1 MKKWILIFSVVLIL
15 ALISTG
21 CASSAGTARP
31 YPVTTTAAATYT
43 AAPNTVAPAQPPI
56 AGKSGIAATPGYA
69 PAPSITVNAA
79 GGPAYGSG
87 SSASQST
94 TTDALAADRMVIR
107 TGNMQIVVKE
117 ISPSLDNIVKIA
129 ADNGGYVVSSQKWKD
144 NQRNFGSISIR
155 VLAANYDKTVAAL
168 RSLAI
173 SVTSETSSSQDV
185 TQEYTDLNSRLT
197 NLQATEAQLL
207 KIMATATKVEDVLA
221 VQAQLTNVRGEIE
234 QTKGRMLYLERTTST
249 SLITIQLNESIFG
262 LKFSADKVRVNANEK
277 VTFNPE
283 VTGGFAP
290 FNYQWDFGDGE
301 KSTEVAPSH
310 SYKQGGD
317 YTVALTVTDDKGY
330 NNQMV
335 RAAYINVQS
344 TWNAGS
350 VAGSAWNALQVFAKV
365 AANVIIWIVTFAP
378 LWIVIGAIVW
388 LCLYLK
394 RRKARQAA
402 EKKAQAQDKVK

>member
-15 ALISTG
+15 VLISTG

-31 YPVTTTAAATYT
+31 YPVTTTAAATRT
-43 AAPNTVAPAQPPI
+43 AVPSTTAPPMLAPAQPPI
-56 AGKSGIAATPGYA
+56 AGKSGISA
-69 PAPSITVNAA
+69 APSITVNSA
-79 GGPAYGSG
+79 GGPSYGS
-87 SSASQST
+87 STSASQST

-107 TGNMQIVVKE
+107 TGNIQLVVKE
-117 ISPSLDNIVKIA
+117 ISTSLDNIVKIA
-129 ADNGGYVVSSQKWKD
+129 ADNGGYVVSSQRWKD

-249 SLITIQLNESIFG
+249 SLITIQLNESVFG
-262 LKFSADKVRVNANEK
+262 LKFSADKVRVDTNEK
-277 VTFNPE
+277 VTFIPE

-301 KSTEVAPSH
+301 KSTEVSASH
-310 SYKQGGD
+310 IYKVGGN
-317 YTVALTVTDDKGY
+317 YTVVLSVTDDKGY
-330 NNQMV
+330 NNQAV
-335 RAAYINVQS
+335 RADYINVQS

-350 VAGSAWNALQVFAKV
+350 VAGSAWNAVQVFAKV
-365 AANVIIWIVTFAP
+365 AANVVIWIVTFAP
-378 LWIVIGAIVW
+378 VWIVIGAIVW
-388 LCLYLK
+388 LCLYLN
-394 RRKARQAA
+394 RRKARKAA
-402 EKKAQAQDKVK
+402 EKKIQAQDKAK